1 VVFSSR
7 TRPVVSIVARP
18 DTPSAW
24 IQLTGAIDMAVEA
37 ALADAADLLRSR
49 SLRFIVVDLAAVT
62 FVGSTFAKFLATLRR
77 DHPGSQLVL
86 HNPSRLARVIVAV
99 TGMEGFV
106 VMSGHPVTSPGPDRV
121 SPPTAGSTT
130 AVVPPK
136 PRYPSRDDGTAG
148 NRPGRWEAINPRSY
162 RSGGPPPSTP

>member
-1 VVFSSR
+1 
-7 TRPVVSIVARP
+7 VARP

-24 IQLTGAIDMAVEA
+24 IQLTGAIDMAVEP
-37 ALADAADLLRSR
+37 ALTDAADRLRTR

-77 DHPGSQLVL
+77 DHPESQLVL

-106 VMSGHPVTSPGPDRV
+106 VMSGHPVTSP
-121 SPPTAGSTT
+121 A
-130 AVVPPK
+130 
-136 PRYPSRDDGTAG
+136 TAG
-148 NRPGRWEAINPRSY
+148 NRPGRWEAINPRSH
-162 RSGGPPPSTP
+162 RSGGPAVAPIRGRAANTARRPDIADPTGVADPGSGPPPSTP